1 MKNNKI
7 LYINESL
14 QTLSQE
20 LNCTVQEIVELLSG
34 NLISEEEANAILS
47 LGE

>member
-1 MKNNKI
+1 MINNKI

-20 LNCTVQEIVELLSG
+20 LDCSVQEIVELLSG
-34 NLISEEEANAILS
+34 HLISEEQANAILS